1 MPALFRQATFNLF
14 TVFSLVLKVA
24 VMEFSPSPWPWDAS
38 FTFVVFGMFDLG
50 RGVRSSLGVK
60 PLIALVETA
69 YLFHSPYQ
77 LIPVRETR
85 VEEPNLKPFTFLQWS
100 LTFVTGD

>member
-1 MPALFRQATFNLF
+1 
-14 TVFSLVLKVA
+14 
-24 VMEFSPSPWPWDAS
+24 MEFSPSPWPWDAS

-85 VEEPNLKPFTFLQWS
+85 VEEPNLKTVNFSPVVLDRTILVDLFRFSPFSNQLAVFEFGES
-100 LTFVTGD
+100 

>member
-1 MPALFRQATFNLF
+1 MALGGFLH
-14 TVFSLVLKVA
+14 LC
-24 VMEFSPSPWPWDAS
+24 
-38 FTFVVFGMFDLG
+38 VFGMFDLG

-77 LIPVRETR
+77 LTPIRETR
-85 VEEPNLKPFTFLQWS
+85 VEEPNLKTVHFSPVVFDLCYW
-100 LTFVTGD
+100 